1 MRFIGEILRSLYVVH
16 YFYEI
21 NQVDLSISIDIAHEN
36 LCRKMNEKAFK

>member
-1 MRFIGEILRSLYVVH
+1 MRFIGEIFRTLYVVH

-36 LCRKMNEKAFK
+36 LCR